1 MTLKFY
7 SSVVK
12 VSNKKSESF
21 RGYVLESTGEKL
33 VVGVERLFVPLP
45 PPPILNRV
53 NRATVNVSALS
64 STKIDKYEYLT
75 GDEILLSNQTQI
87 IEQSKF
93 AYSLLKNRLVL

>member
-1 MTLKFY
+1 MTLKLY

-33 VVGVERLFVPLP
+33 VVGVERLFVPT
-45 PPPILNRV
+45 ILNRV

>member
-1 MTLKFY
+1 MILKLY

-33 VVGVERLFVPLP
+33 VVGVERLFVPA
-45 PPPILNRV
+45 ILNRV

>member
-12 VSNKKSESF
+12 VSNKKSECF
-21 RGYVLESTGEKL
+21 GGYVLESTGEKL
-33 VVGVERLFVPLP
+33 VVGVERLFVPP
-45 PPPILNRV
+45 FPPILNRV

-75 GDEILLSNQTQI
+75 GDEILPSNQTQI

-93 AYSLLKNRLVL
+93 AY